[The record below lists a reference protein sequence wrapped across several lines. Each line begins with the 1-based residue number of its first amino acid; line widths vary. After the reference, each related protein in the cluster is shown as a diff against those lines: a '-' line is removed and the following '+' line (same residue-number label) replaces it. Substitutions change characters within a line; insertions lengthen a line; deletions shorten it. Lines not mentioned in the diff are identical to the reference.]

1 MGRSAQNKR
10 SSGNAANKSNA
21 SGADAGLVGG
31 GSAGKRALHKARSNG
46 QLNGTSPGT
55 PGVTI
60 AATNSTS
67 SYPHA
72 NGRPETRNGTK
83 QTKLEAPAI
92 ARRASLGNYS
102 ESSSSESYQASSA
115 MAIPHEQSQIH
126 RRIDVNSAQNP
137 AVHRDTS
144 TMGLLITVLR
154 SCPLYDTIA
163 ILIVLL
169 QIPPT
174 FLTLIHLLFATLTFV
189 PPSTGANSSFGF
201 QDIFEGSLGTPSVA
215 TLLAFDVL
223 ILSIWLFLS
232 APLQD
237 IFLDLAQIA
246 IALTLGGGTQG
257 RDAGINNLLVCGS
270 IVLASHYVKGNKD
283 NKPSKWFS
291 FMSGNVEEDG
301 SAKKGGFVWVRTIVA
316 VHILTQ
322 GLVRYGRD
330 WYLRREGRIQPGNPA
345 FDSEGGHMAVL
356 PDGTPIPST
365 AVTTPDGDALNP
377 KKKRKASAQVRTRQP
392 LWSALASTK
401 IVMAKEYE
409 TSRNAAESAGTNATD
424 INNLGNAP
432 FSNEADRIWIT
443 YVGIDEVS
451 FATSSFSVPDS
462 PPNNPE
468 ADLSKPF
475 FVRVNKTLWQPT
487 RINPIDSPSNENAN
501 EIRWSG
507 EIFGLAPFS
516 NYDIEFVSTL
526 SGETIYETSIRTLP
540 APIDTSSLN
549 TNNVPTIITTSLPR
563 VSSRPDSPT
572 TTLRTSI
579 QSAEAKLA
587 EEKARQKREKKELKS
602 KLQAVRKEIERLSAS
617 VTTSGSND
625 DKLRMKVVQSQLH
638 SRQAEE
644 AVVGMEEEI
653 GAMEDREEDI
663 EKEFTKNKVA
673 MQAEKDA
680 HKKDRRAFEDAKEAA
695 EREITAV
702 ANETQSLQQKKDR
715 FQSRLI
721 RLHEQY
727 ERLADANK
735 TGLDEVQRRER
746 ERVAK
751 EENRERQERQYAERV
766 EQQLPQI
773 KQIQEALQNLWA
785 TVQGLEL
792 QQQVLNQQAMN
803 QQLAI
808 QAQQAQYA
816 SQTVAA
822 SQPSPT
828 AFDGTYPWAGGY
840 NTAYSGVYPLSTM
853 PYAGPNDVAS
863 QRRERGRSSSML
875 SGVSGFT
882 LSDDED
888 AHARPKTAN
897 PQSTSTSQS
906 PYQLASNGNGM
917 GEENSRPGAS
927 DGSGSASG
935 GSGNP
940 SPHIQAGKT
949 AGFKLKP
956 PPGLGGVAV
965 WRNPWDP

>member
-10 SSGNAANKSNA
+10 ISGNAANKSNA
-21 SGADAGLVGG
+21 SGTDAGLVGG

-46 QLNGTSPGT
+46 QLNGTSPSGT
-55 PGVTI
+55 PGATI
-60 AATNSTS
+60 AATNTTS
-67 SYPHA
+67 SYTQA
-72 NGRPETRNGTK
+72 NGRPDTGNGTK
-83 QTKLEAPAI
+83 QTKLEAPVI
-92 ARRASLGNYS
+92 ARRASLGTYS
-102 ESSSSESYQASSA
+102 ESSSSDSYQASSA

-257 RDAGINNLLVCGS
+257 RDAGFNNLLVCGG

-283 NKPSKWFS
+283 NKPSKWFT
-291 FMSGNVEEDG
+291 FMNGNVEEDE

-345 FDSEGGHMAVL
+345 FDSEGGHIAVL
-356 PDGTPIPST
+356 PDGTPLPST
-365 AVTTPDGDALNP
+365 AATTPDGDAVNP

-432 FSNEADRIWIT
+432 FSNEADRIWIS
-443 YVGIDEVS
+443 YVGTDEVY

-462 PPNNPE
+462 PPGNPA

-487 RINPIDSPSNENAN
+487 RINPIDSPSGEKAN

-526 SGETIYETSIRTLP
+526 SGEAIYEASIRTLP

-549 TNNVPTIITTSLPR
+549 TNTVPTIITTSLPR
-563 VSSRPDSPT
+563 VSSRPGSPT

-602 KLQAVRKEIERLSAS
+602 KLHAVRKEIERLSAS

-638 SRQAEE
+638 AKQAEE

-653 GAMEDREEDI
+653 GAMEDGEEDI
-663 EKEFTKNKVA
+663 EKEFTKNKTA

-715 FQSRLI
+715 FQSRLV

-735 TGLDEVQRRER
+735 SGLDEVQRRER
-746 ERVAK
+746 ERAAK
-751 EENRERQERQYAERV
+751 AENRERQERQYAERV
-766 EQQLPQI
+766 EQQHPQI
-773 KQIQEALQNLWA
+773 KQTQEALRNLWA

-792 QQQVLNQQAMN
+792 QQQVMNQQAMN

-816 SQTVAA
+816 SQSVAA
-822 SQPSPT
+822 PQPSPT
-828 AFDGTYPWAGGY
+828 TFDGTYPWAGGY
-840 NTAYSGVYPLSTM
+840 NTAYSNVYPTSTM
-853 PYAGPNDVAS
+853 PYAGPSDAAT
-863 QRRERGRSSSML
+863 QRHGRGRSSSML

-888 AHARPKTAN
+888 AKARPKTAN
-897 PQSTSTSQS
+897 PQPTSTNQS
-906 PYQLASNGNGM
+906 PYHLRASTGNENG
-917 GEENSRPGAS
+917 RPAVS

-949 AGFKLKP
+949 VGFKLKP